1 MKQLGPTD
9 LKRLHRSWQRRTGR
23 RVALLLDGV
32 QSPFNVG
39 AIVRTAAALRVE
51 HLYLAGATLSPAHP
65 KAGKTAMGT
74 ERYLTWT
81 TYPSAVE
88 ALAAAKADGYQVV
101 GLELAHG
108 EVALHDL
115 AGDAEVCVAIGN
127 EDHGLS
133 PACLAGCDAIAY
145 IPQLGRVGSLNVATA
160 AAIALYEV
168 RRREWAGTP
177 VDSGAAG
184 GQPSPQ

>member
-1 MKQLGPTD
+1 MRQLGATD
-9 LKRLHRSWQRRTGR
+9 IKRLHRSWQRRTVR

-51 HLYLAGATLSPAHP
+51 HLYLAGPTVSPAHP

-81 TYPSAVE
+81 TFDNATE
-88 ALAAAKADGYQVV
+88 AAAAARGDGYLVV
-101 GLELAHG
+101 GLELAEG
-108 EVALHDL
+108 AVPLHELVL
-115 AGDAEVCVAIGN
+115 AEGAEVCVAVGN

-133 PACLAGCDAIAY
+133 AALLAGCDSVGY
-145 IPQLGRVGSLNVATA
+145 LPQLGRVGSFNVATA
-160 AAIALYEV
+160 TAMALYEV
-168 RRREWAGTP
+168 RRREWAALAVLPADPGP
-177 VDSGAAG
+177 
-184 GQPSPQ
+184 